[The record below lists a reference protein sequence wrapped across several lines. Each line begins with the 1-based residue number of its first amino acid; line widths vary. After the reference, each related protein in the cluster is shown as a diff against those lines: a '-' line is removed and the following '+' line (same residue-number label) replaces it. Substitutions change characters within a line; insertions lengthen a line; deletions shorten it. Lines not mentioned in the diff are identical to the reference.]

1 LTDLNVS
8 HNLLSSLPREVGLLQ
23 SLKCLNVLSN
33 SLATLPAELGSLQAL
48 THLWV
53 RAIVAPVAR

>member
-1 LTDLNVS
+1 VS
-8 HNLLSSLPREVGLLQ
+8 NCLQNQSTTTGESSDQ
-23 SLKCLNVLSN
+23 IANVLFQRFSQ
-33 SLATLPAELGSLQAL
+33 LGSLQAL